1 MDPKVMANPAAKNQR
16 HGIKDLAHDRVV
28 VDMDPVDRVLATN
41 SERKMSLHLNP
52 RLILCR
58 VEHC

>member
-28 VDMDPVDRVLATN
+28 ADMDPVDRVLATN
-41 SERKMSLHLNP
+41 GERQVSLHHNP
-52 RLILCR
+52 RLIYYR